1 MAELYASYMPALKA
15 ASADWVLRADSKDLP
30 VHSKLLC
37 SLSPVLAGL
46 EGTKPDGDGKVLV
59 PFSRGVEVA
68 VKFLQWAYTRGPL
81 DLTILE
87 AQELAL
93 LSHEWNIAG
102 KDLISCGSFSTSTRN
117 LLKLATALRALVVC
131 PVKEMHQRIIWI
143 VSQVSQTHAT
153 ETLPAISLVETC

>member
-37 SLSPVLAGL
+37 SLFPVLAGL
-46 EGTKPDGDGKVLV
+46 EGMKPDGDGKVPV

-87 AQELAL
+87 ARELAL

-102 KDLISCGSFSTSTRN
+102 KDLIRCGSFSSSTRN
-117 LLKLATALRALVVC
+117 LLKLATALALVVF

-153 ETLPAISLVETC
+153 ETLPAILLVETC